1 MKNIGLLSLLLLLAN
16 ICFAQ
21 SEATSAR
28 MSFNIVKE
36 VRPPLW
42 EVVEQP
48 YFVDADGNN
57 AIDVNESCKIVMK
70 LKNVGMGDGIGL
82 IAKISAEGHTNGIVI
97 NDKELPTIKMGSV
110 ATVEFPIQSNM
121 NTVDGSV
128 EFMVYVDEPLGFNTD
143 PYKIKVQTRKFQ
155 SPLIVVQ
162 DYVVSGDN
170 SGVLEKMKPFTL
182 QVLLQNIQQG
192 VGENVTVKLD
202 YPENVFNVDGQD
214 LYSFPQWEA
223 GVSKTLQFQLLVSGI
238 YEGTSLPLKVIINE
252 KYKKYGENKEINLIL
267 NQPLVQHQTIE
278 VDAQITQ
285 TDIVNAQLR
294 SDVDKNIP
302 QVSRVNPHRY
312 AIIIGNYDY
321 HSYQNGLN
329 SEQDVPFAAEDAAM
343 FKEYCKKT
351 LGVKAENISFLTN
364 ATAAKMN
371 QEIDYITRLAA
382 RDPEAEVI
390 FYYAG
395 HGFPDENT
403 KEPYLIPVDVNA
415 ATLTSAIALYD
426 LYQKLSATNAQ
437 QITVFLDACFSGG
450 GRDMGL
456 LASRGIKIT
465 PKKETLTG
473 NIVVFSATTAD
484 QVALPYSDKK
494 HGMFTYFLLKKLQES
509 RGECTYG
516 ELYDYLNRNVGE
528 NSLREN
534 RKDQIPEVNTSQ
546 QVQSDWRNWR
556 FNDNK

>member
-82 IAKISAEGHTNGIVI
+82 IAKIEAVGDIDGITYQSK
-97 NDKELPTIKMGSV
+97 NLSTIKVG
-110 ATVEFPIQSNM
+110 TTEIVEFPIVANM
-121 NTVDGSV
+121 NTIDGSA
-128 EFMVYVDEPLGFNTD
+128 EFTVYVKEPLGFDTD
-143 PYKIKVQTRKFQ
+143 HYKVKIQTRKFQ
-155 SPLIVVQ
+155 SPSIVVK
-162 DYVVSGDN
+162 DYLVSGDN
-170 SGVLEKMKPFTL
+170 GGVLEKSKPFNL
-182 QVLLQNIQQG
+182 KVLLQNVGQG
-192 VGENVTVKLD
+192 PAEDVHVELVYPQNV
-202 YPENVFNVDGQD
+202 YNVSAQD
-214 LYSFPQWEA
+214 LFQFSQWPSGEA
-223 GVSKTLQFQLLVSGI
+223 RTLDFQLLVNAKYQEI
-238 YEGTSLPLKVIINE
+238 VLPLSIKISE
-252 KYKKYGENKEINLIL
+252 KYKKYGENKEINLTL
-267 NQPLVQHQTIE
+267 NQPLTSHQTIE
-278 VDAQITQ
+278 VAAQVTQ
-285 TDIVNAQLR
+285 SIVDVQLH

-302 QVSRVNPHRY
+302 QTEKINPHCY
-312 AIIIGNYDY
+312 ALIIGNYDY

-329 SEQDVPFAAEDAAM
+329 SEQDVPFAAEDATM
-343 FKEYCKKT
+343 FKEYCEKT
-351 LGVKAENISFLTN
+351 LGIEAKNISFLSN

-371 QEIDYITRLAA
+371 QEIDFITRLAA
-382 RDPEAEVI
+382 HDPQAEIV

-395 HGFPDENT
+395 HGFPDELT
-403 KEPYLIPVDVNA
+403 KTSYLIPVDVNV
-415 ATLTSAIALYD
+415 TNLSSAIALYD
-426 LYQKLSATNAQ
+426 LYQKLSATQAQ
-437 QITVFLDACFSGG
+437 KITVFLDACFSGG

-456 LASRGIKIT
+456 LASRGIKVT
-465 PKKETLTG
+465 PQKDKLSG

-509 RGECTYG
+509 RGDCTYG
-516 ELYDYLNRNVGE
+516 ELFDYLNSNVVDS
-528 NSLREN
+528 SLRVN
-534 RKDQIPEVNTSQ
+534 RKDQAPEVNTSL
-546 QVQSDWRNWR
+546 QVQEAWKDWR
-556 FNDNK
+556 FTK

>member
-36 VRPPLW
+36 VSPPLW

-57 AIDVNESCKIVMK
+57 AIDVNDSCKIVMK

-82 IAKISAEGHTNGIVI
+82 IAKIEAVGDIDGITCQSK
-97 NDKELPTIKMGSV
+97 NLSTIKVG
-110 ATVEFPIQSNM
+110 TTEIVEFPIVANM
-121 NTVDGSV
+121 NTIDGSA
-128 EFMVYVDEPLGFNTD
+128 EFTVYVEEPLGFDTD
-143 PYKIKVQTRKFQ
+143 HYKVKVQTRKFQ
-155 SPLIVVQ
+155 SPSIVVK
-162 DYVVSGDN
+162 DYLVSGDN
-170 SGVLEKMKPFTL
+170 GGVLEKSEPFNL
-182 QVLLQNIQQG
+182 KVLLQNVGQG
-192 VGENVTVKLD
+192 PAEDVYVKLV
-202 YPENVFNVDGQD
+202 YPQNVYNVSAQD
-214 LYSFPQWEA
+214 LFQFSKWPSGEA
-223 GVSKTLQFQLLVSGI
+223 RTLDFQLVVNAKYQEI
-238 YEGTSLPLKVIINE
+238 VLPLSIKISE
-252 KYKKYGENKEINLIL
+252 KYKKYGENKEINLTL
-267 NQPLVQHQTIE
+267 NQPLTSHQTIE
-278 VDAQITQ
+278 VAAQVTQ
-285 TDIVNAQLR
+285 SIVDVQLH

-302 QVSRVNPHRY
+302 QTEKINPHCY
-312 AIIIGNYDY
+312 ALIIGNYDY

-351 LGVKAENISFLTN
+351 LGVKAENISFHTN

-371 QEIDYITRLAA
+371 QEIDFITRLAA

-426 LYQKLSATNAQ
+426 LYQKLSATQAQ
-437 QITVFLDACFSGG
+437 KITVFLDACFSGG

-456 LASRGIKIT
+456 LASRGIKVT
-465 PKKETLTG
+465 PQKDNLSG

-509 RGECTYG
+509 RGDCTYG
-516 ELYDYLNRNVGE
+516 ELFDYLNSNVGE
-528 NSLREN
+528 SSLRVN
-534 RKDQIPEVNTSQ
+534 RKDQAPEVNTSL
-546 QVQSDWRNWR
+546 QVQEAWKDWR
-556 FNDNK
+556 FTK

>member
-82 IAKISAEGHTNGIVI
+82 IAKIEAVGDIDGITCQSK
-97 NDKELPTIKMGSV
+97 NLSTIKVG
-110 ATVEFPIQSNM
+110 TTEIVEFPIVANM
-121 NTVDGSV
+121 NTIDGSA
-128 EFMVYVDEPLGFNTD
+128 EFTVYVKEPLGFDTD
-143 PYKIKVQTRKFQ
+143 HYKVKVQTRKFQ
-155 SPLIVVQ
+155 SPSIVVK
-162 DYVVSGDN
+162 DYLVSGDN
-170 SGVLEKMKPFTL
+170 GGVLEKRDPFNL
-182 QVLLQNIQQG
+182 KVLLQNVGQG
-192 VGENVTVKLD
+192 PAEDVYVELVYPQNVYTVSA
-202 YPENVFNVDGQD
+202 QD
-214 LYSFPQWEA
+214 LFQFSKWPSGEA
-223 GVSKTLQFQLLVSGI
+223 RTLDFQLVVNAKYQEI
-238 YEGTSLPLKVIINE
+238 VLPLSIKISE
-252 KYKKYGENKEINLIL
+252 KYKKYGENKEINLTL
-267 NQPLVQHQTIE
+267 NQPLTSHQTIE
-278 VDAQITQ
+278 VAAQVTQ
-285 TDIVNAQLR
+285 SIVDVQLH

-302 QVSRVNPHRY
+302 QTEKINPHCY
-312 AIIIGNYDY
+312 ALIIGNYDY

-329 SEQDVPFAAEDAAM
+329 SEQDVPFAAEDATM
-343 FKEYCKKT
+343 FKEYCEKT
-351 LGVKAENISFLTN
+351 LGVEAKNISFLSN

-371 QEIDYITRLAA
+371 QEIDFITRLAA
-382 RDPEAEVI
+382 HDPQAEIV

-395 HGFPDENT
+395 HGFPDELT
-403 KEPYLIPVDVNA
+403 KTSYLIPVDVNV
-415 ATLTSAIALYD
+415 TNLSSAIALYD
-426 LYQKLSATNAQ
+426 LYQKLSATQAQ
-437 QITVFLDACFSGG
+437 KITVFLDACFSGG

-456 LASRGIKIT
+456 LASRGIKVT
-465 PKKETLTG
+465 PQKDKLSG

-509 RGECTYG
+509 RGDCTYG
-516 ELYDYLNRNVGE
+516 ELFDYLNSNVVE
-528 NSLREN
+528 SSLRVN
-534 RKDQIPEVNTSQ
+534 RKDQAPEVNTSL
-546 QVQSDWRNWR
+546 QVQEAWKDWR
-556 FNDNK
+556 FTK

>member
-82 IAKISAEGHTNGIVI
+82 IAKIEAVGDIDGITCQSK
-97 NDKELPTIKMGSV
+97 NLSTIKVG
-110 ATVEFPIQSNM
+110 TTEIVEFPIVANM
-121 NTVDGSV
+121 NTIDGSA
-128 EFMVYVDEPLGFNTD
+128 EFTVYVKEPLGFDTD
-143 PYKIKVQTRKFQ
+143 HYKVKVQTRKFQ
-155 SPLIVVQ
+155 SPSIVVK
-162 DYVVSGDN
+162 DYLVSGDN
-170 SGVLEKMKPFTL
+170 GGVLEKSKPFNL
-182 QVLLQNIQQG
+182 KVLLQNVGQG
-192 VGENVTVKLD
+192 PAEDVYVELVYPQNV
-202 YPENVFNVDGQD
+202 YNVSAQD
-214 LYSFPQWEA
+214 LFQFSQWPSGEA
-223 GVSKTLQFQLLVSGI
+223 RTLDFQLLVNAKYQEI
-238 YEGTSLPLKVIINE
+238 VLPLSIKISE
-252 KYKKYGENKEINLIL
+252 KYKKYGENKEINLTL
-267 NQPLVQHQTIE
+267 NQPLTSHQTIE
-278 VDAQITQ
+278 VAAQVTQ
-285 TDIVNAQLR
+285 SIVDVQLH

-302 QVSRVNPHRY
+302 QTEKINPHCY
-312 AIIIGNYDY
+312 ALIIGNYDY

-329 SEQDVPFAAEDAAM
+329 SEQDVPFAAEDATM
-343 FKEYCKKT
+343 FKEYCEKT
-351 LGVKAENISFLTN
+351 LGIEAKNISFLSN

-371 QEIDYITRLAA
+371 QEIDFITRLAA
-382 RDPEAEVI
+382 HDPQAEIV

-395 HGFPDENT
+395 HGFPDELT
-403 KEPYLIPVDVNA
+403 KTSYLIPVDVNV
-415 ATLTSAIALYD
+415 TNLSSAIALYD
-426 LYQKLSATNAQ
+426 LYQKLSATQAQ
-437 QITVFLDACFSGG
+437 KITVFLDACFSGG

-456 LASRGIKIT
+456 LASRGIKVT
-465 PKKETLTG
+465 PQKDKLSG

-509 RGECTYG
+509 RGDCTYG
-516 ELYDYLNRNVGE
+516 ELFDYLNSNVVE
-528 NSLREN
+528 SSLRVN
-534 RKDQIPEVNTSQ
+534 RKDQAPEVNTSL
-546 QVQSDWRNWR
+546 QVQEAWKDWR
-556 FNDNK
+556 FTK

>member
-82 IAKISAEGHTNGIVI
+82 IAKIEAVGDIDGITCQSK
-97 NDKELPTIKMGSV
+97 NLSTIKVG
-110 ATVEFPIQSNM
+110 TTEIVEFPIVANM
-121 NTVDGSV
+121 NTIDGSA
-128 EFMVYVDEPLGFNTD
+128 EFTVYVKEPLGFDTD
-143 PYKIKVQTRKFQ
+143 HYKVKVQTRKFQ
-155 SPLIVVQ
+155 SPSIVVK
-162 DYVVSGDN
+162 DYLVSGDN
-170 SGVLEKMKPFTL
+170 GGVLEKSKPFNL
-182 QVLLQNIQQG
+182 KVLLQNVGQG
-192 VGENVTVKLD
+192 PAEDVYVELVYPQNV
-202 YPENVFNVDGQD
+202 YNVSAQD
-214 LYSFPQWEA
+214 LFQFSKWPSGEA
-223 GVSKTLQFQLLVSGI
+223 RTLDFQLVVNAKYQEI
-238 YEGTSLPLKVIINE
+238 VLPLSIKISE
-252 KYKKYGENKEINLIL
+252 KYKKYGENKEINLTL
-267 NQPLVQHQTIE
+267 NQPLTSHQTIE
-278 VDAQITQ
+278 VAAQVTQ
-285 TDIVNAQLR
+285 SIVDVQLH

-302 QVSRVNPHRY
+302 QTEKINPHCY
-312 AIIIGNYDY
+312 ALIIGNYDY

-329 SEQDVPFAAEDAAM
+329 SEQDVPFAAEDATM
-343 FKEYCKKT
+343 FKEYCEKT
-351 LGVKAENISFLTN
+351 LGIEAKNISFLSN

-371 QEIDYITRLAA
+371 QEIDFITRLAA
-382 RDPEAEVI
+382 HDPQAEIV

-395 HGFPDENT
+395 HGFPDELT
-403 KEPYLIPVDVNA
+403 KTSYLIPVDVNV
-415 ATLTSAIALYD
+415 TNLSSAIALYD
-426 LYQKLSATNAQ
+426 LYQKLSATQAQ
-437 QITVFLDACFSGG
+437 KITVFLDACFSGG

-456 LASRGIKIT
+456 LASRGIKVT
-465 PKKETLTG
+465 PQKDNLSG

-509 RGECTYG
+509 RGDCTYG
-516 ELYDYLNRNVGE
+516 ELFDYLNSNVVE
-528 NSLREN
+528 SSLRVN
-534 RKDQIPEVNTSQ
+534 RKDQAPEVNTSL
-546 QVQSDWRNWR
+546 QVQEAWKDWR
-556 FNDNK
+556 FTK

>member
-82 IAKISAEGHTNGIVI
+82 IAKIEAVGDIDGITCQSK
-97 NDKELPTIKMGSV
+97 NLSTIKVG
-110 ATVEFPIQSNM
+110 TTEIVEFPIVANM
-121 NTVDGSV
+121 NTIDGSA
-128 EFMVYVDEPLGFNTD
+128 EFTVYVKEPLGFDTD
-143 PYKIKVQTRKFQ
+143 HYKVKVQTRKFQ
-155 SPLIVVQ
+155 SPSIVVK
-162 DYVVSGDN
+162 DYLVSGDN
-170 SGVLEKMKPFTL
+170 GGVLEKSKPFNL
-182 QVLLQNIQQG
+182 KVLLQNVGQG
-192 VGENVTVKLD
+192 PAEDVYVELVYPQNV
-202 YPENVFNVDGQD
+202 YNVSAQD
-214 LYSFPQWEA
+214 LFQFSQWPSGEA
-223 GVSKTLQFQLLVSGI
+223 RTLDFQLLVNARYQEI
-238 YEGTSLPLKVIINE
+238 VLPLSIKISE
-252 KYKKYGENKEINLIL
+252 KYKKYGENKEINLTL
-267 NQPLVQHQTIE
+267 NQPLTSHQTIE
-278 VDAQITQ
+278 VAAQVTQ
-285 TDIVNAQLR
+285 SIVDVQLH

-302 QVSRVNPHRY
+302 QTEKINPHCY
-312 AIIIGNYDY
+312 ALIIGNYDY

-329 SEQDVPFAAEDAAM
+329 SEQDVPFAAEDATM
-343 FKEYCKKT
+343 FKEYCEKT
-351 LGVKAENISFLTN
+351 LGVEAKNISFLSN

-371 QEIDYITRLAA
+371 QEIDFITRLAA
-382 RDPEAEVI
+382 HDPQAEIV

-395 HGFPDENT
+395 HGFPDELT
-403 KEPYLIPVDVNA
+403 KTSYLIPVDVNV
-415 ATLTSAIALYD
+415 TNLSSAIALYD
-426 LYQKLSATNAQ
+426 LYQKLSATQAQ
-437 QITVFLDACFSGG
+437 KITVFLDACFSGG

-456 LASRGIKIT
+456 LASRGIKVT
-465 PKKETLTG
+465 PQKDKLSG

-509 RGECTYG
+509 RGDCSYG
-516 ELYDYLNRNVGE
+516 ELFDYLNSNVVE
-528 NSLREN
+528 SSLRVN
-534 RKDQIPEVNTSQ
+534 RKDQAPEVNTSL
-546 QVQSDWRNWR
+546 QVQEAWKDWR
-556 FNDNK
+556 FTK

>member
-82 IAKISAEGHTNGIVI
+82 IAKIEAVGDIDGITCQSK
-97 NDKELPTIKMGSV
+97 NLSTIKVG
-110 ATVEFPIQSNM
+110 TTEIVEFPIVANM
-121 NTVDGSV
+121 NTIDGSA
-128 EFMVYVDEPLGFNTD
+128 EFTVYVKEPLGFDTD
-143 PYKIKVQTRKFQ
+143 HYKVKVQTRKFQ
-155 SPLIVVQ
+155 SPSIVVK
-162 DYVVSGDN
+162 DYLVSGDN
-170 SGVLEKMKPFTL
+170 GGVLEKSKPFNL
-182 QVLLQNIQQG
+182 KVLLQNVGQG
-192 VGENVTVKLD
+192 PAEDVYVELVYPQNV
-202 YPENVFNVDGQD
+202 YNVSAQD
-214 LYSFPQWEA
+214 LFQFSQWPSGEA
-223 GVSKTLQFQLLVSGI
+223 RTLDFQLLVNAKYQEI
-238 YEGTSLPLKVIINE
+238 VLPLSIKISE
-252 KYKKYGENKEINLIL
+252 KYKKYGENKEINLTL
-267 NQPLVQHQTIE
+267 NQPLTSHQTIE
-278 VDAQITQ
+278 VAAQVTQ
-285 TDIVNAQLR
+285 SIVDVQLH

-302 QVSRVNPHRY
+302 QTEKINPHCY
-312 AIIIGNYDY
+312 ALIIGNYDY

-329 SEQDVPFAAEDAAM
+329 SEQDVPFAAEDATM
-343 FKEYCKKT
+343 FKEYCEKT
-351 LGVKAENISFLTN
+351 LGIEAKNISFLSN

-371 QEIDYITRLAA
+371 QEIDFITRLAA
-382 RDPEAEVI
+382 HDPQAEIV

-395 HGFPDENT
+395 HGFPDELT
-403 KEPYLIPVDVNA
+403 KTSYLIPVDVNV
-415 ATLTSAIALYD
+415 TNLSSAIALYD
-426 LYQKLSATNAQ
+426 LYQKLSATQAQ
-437 QITVFLDACFSGG
+437 KITVFLDACFSGG

-456 LASRGIKIT
+456 LASRGIKVT
-465 PKKETLTG
+465 PQKDNLSG

-509 RGECTYG
+509 RGDCTYG
-516 ELYDYLNRNVGE
+516 ELFDYLNSNVVE
-528 NSLREN
+528 SSLRVN
-534 RKDQIPEVNTSQ
+534 RKDQAPEVNTSS
-546 QVQSDWRNWR
+546 QVQEAWKDWR
-556 FNDNK
+556 FTK

>member
-82 IAKISAEGHTNGIVI
+82 IAKIEAVGDIDGITCQSK
-97 NDKELPTIKMGSV
+97 NLSTIKVG
-110 ATVEFPIQSNM
+110 TTEIVEFPIVANM
-121 NTVDGSV
+121 NTIDGSA
-128 EFMVYVDEPLGFNTD
+128 EFTVYVKEPLGFDTD
-143 PYKIKVQTRKFQ
+143 HYKVKVQTRKFQ
-155 SPLIVVQ
+155 SPSIVVK
-162 DYVVSGDN
+162 DYLVSGDN
-170 SGVLEKMKPFTL
+170 GGVLEKSKPFNL
-182 QVLLQNIQQG
+182 KVLLQNVGQG
-192 VGENVTVKLD
+192 PAEDVYVELVYPQNV
-202 YPENVFNVDGQD
+202 YNVSAQD
-214 LYSFPQWEA
+214 LFQFSQWPSGEA
-223 GVSKTLQFQLLVSGI
+223 RTLDFQLLVNAKYQEI
-238 YEGTSLPLKVIINE
+238 VLPLSIKISE
-252 KYKKYGENKEINLIL
+252 KYKKYGENKEINLTL
-267 NQPLVQHQTIE
+267 NQPLTSHQTIE
-278 VDAQITQ
+278 VAAQVTQ
-285 TDIVNAQLR
+285 SIVDVQLH

-302 QVSRVNPHRY
+302 QTEKINPHCY
-312 AIIIGNYDY
+312 ALIIGNYDY

-329 SEQDVPFAAEDAAM
+329 SEQDVPFAAEDATM
-343 FKEYCKKT
+343 FKEYCEKT
-351 LGVKAENISFLTN
+351 LGVEAKNISFLSN

-371 QEIDYITRLAA
+371 QEIDFITRLAA
-382 RDPEAEVI
+382 HDPQAEIV

-395 HGFPDENT
+395 HGFPDELT
-403 KEPYLIPVDVNA
+403 KTSYLIPVDVNV
-415 ATLTSAIALYD
+415 TNLSSAIALYD
-426 LYQKLSATNAQ
+426 LYQKLSATQAQ
-437 QITVFLDACFSGG
+437 KITVFLDACFSGG

-456 LASRGIKIT
+456 LASRGIKVT
-465 PKKETLTG
+465 PQKDKLSG

-509 RGECTYG
+509 RGDCSYG
-516 ELYDYLNRNVGE
+516 ELFDYLNSNVVE
-528 NSLREN
+528 SSLRVN
-534 RKDQIPEVNTSQ
+534 RKDQAPEVNTSL
-546 QVQSDWRNWR
+546 QVQEAWKDWR
-556 FNDNK
+556 FTK

>member
-82 IAKISAEGHTNGIVI
+82 IAKIEAVGDIDGITCQSK
-97 NDKELPTIKMGSV
+97 NLSTIKVG
-110 ATVEFPIQSNM
+110 TTEIVEFPIVANM
-121 NTVDGSV
+121 NTIDGSA
-128 EFMVYVDEPLGFNTD
+128 EFTVYVKEPLGFDTD
-143 PYKIKVQTRKFQ
+143 HYKVKVQTRKFQ
-155 SPLIVVQ
+155 SPSIVVK
-162 DYVVSGDN
+162 DYLVSGDN
-170 SGVLEKMKPFTL
+170 GGVLEKSKPFNL
-182 QVLLQNIQQG
+182 KVLLQNVGQG
-192 VGENVTVKLD
+192 PAEDVYVELVYPQNV
-202 YPENVFNVDGQD
+202 YNVSAQD
-214 LYSFPQWEA
+214 LFQFSQWPSGEA
-223 GVSKTLQFQLLVSGI
+223 RTLDFQLLVNAKYQEI
-238 YEGTSLPLKVIINE
+238 VLPLSIKISE
-252 KYKKYGENKEINLIL
+252 KYKKYGENKEINLTL
-267 NQPLVQHQTIE
+267 NQPLTSHHTIE
-278 VDAQITQ
+278 VAAQVTQ
-285 TDIVNAQLR
+285 SIVDVQLH

-302 QVSRVNPHRY
+302 QTEKINPHCY
-312 AIIIGNYDY
+312 ALIIGNYDY

-329 SEQDVPFAAEDAAM
+329 SEQDVPFAAEDATM
-343 FKEYCKKT
+343 FKEYCEKT
-351 LGVKAENISFLTN
+351 LGIEAKNISFLSN

-371 QEIDYITRLAA
+371 QEIDFITRLAA
-382 RDPEAEVI
+382 HDPQAEIV

-395 HGFPDENT
+395 HGFPDELT
-403 KEPYLIPVDVNA
+403 KTSYLIPVDVNV
-415 ATLTSAIALYD
+415 TNLSSAIALYD
-426 LYQKLSATNAQ
+426 LYQKLSATQAQ
-437 QITVFLDACFSGG
+437 KITVFLDACFSGG

-456 LASRGIKIT
+456 LASRGIKVT
-465 PKKETLTG
+465 PQKDKLSG

-509 RGECTYG
+509 RGDCTYG
-516 ELYDYLNRNVGE
+516 ELFDYLNSNVVE
-528 NSLREN
+528 SSLRVN
-534 RKDQIPEVNTSQ
+534 RKDQAPEVNTSL
-546 QVQSDWRNWR
+546 QVQEAWKDWR
-556 FNDNK
+556 FTK

>member
-16 ICFAQ
+16 ISFAQ

-82 IAKISAEGHTNGIVI
+82 IAKIEAVGDIDGITCQSK
-97 NDKELPTIKMGSV
+97 NLSTIKVG
-110 ATVEFPIQSNM
+110 TTEIVEFPIVANM
-121 NTVDGSV
+121 NTIDGSA
-128 EFMVYVDEPLGFNTD
+128 EFTVYVKEPLGFDTD
-143 PYKIKVQTRKFQ
+143 HYKVKVQTRKFQ
-155 SPLIVVQ
+155 SPSIVVK
-162 DYVVSGDN
+162 DYLVSGDN
-170 SGVLEKMKPFTL
+170 GGVLEKSKPFNL
-182 QVLLQNIQQG
+182 KVLLQNVGQG
-192 VGENVTVKLD
+192 PAEDVYVELVYPQNV
-202 YPENVFNVDGQD
+202 YNVSAQD
-214 LYSFPQWEA
+214 LFQFSKWPSGEA
-223 GVSKTLQFQLLVSGI
+223 RTLDFQLLVNAKYQEI
-238 YEGTSLPLKVIINE
+238 VLPLSIKISE
-252 KYKKYGENKEINLIL
+252 KYKKYGENKEINLTL
-267 NQPLVQHQTIE
+267 NQPLTSHQTIE
-278 VDAQITQ
+278 VAAQVTQ
-285 TDIVNAQLR
+285 SIVDVQLH

-302 QVSRVNPHRY
+302 QTEKINPHCY
-312 AIIIGNYDY
+312 ALIIGNYDY

-329 SEQDVPFAAEDAAM
+329 SEQDVPFAAEDATM
-343 FKEYCKKT
+343 FKEYCEKT
-351 LGVKAENISFLTN
+351 LGIEAKNISFLSN

-371 QEIDYITRLAA
+371 QEIDFITRLAA
-382 RDPEAEVI
+382 HDPQAEIV

-395 HGFPDENT
+395 HGFPDELT
-403 KEPYLIPVDVNA
+403 KTSYLIPVDVNV
-415 ATLTSAIALYD
+415 TNLSSAIALYD
-426 LYQKLSATNAQ
+426 LYQKLSATQAQ
-437 QITVFLDACFSGG
+437 KITVFLDACFSGG

-456 LASRGIKIT
+456 LASRGIKVT
-465 PKKETLTG
+465 PQKDNLSG

>member
-82 IAKISAEGHTNGIVI
+82 IAKIEAVGDIDGITCQSK
-97 NDKELPTIKMGSV
+97 NLSTIKVG
-110 ATVEFPIQSNM
+110 TTEIVEFPIVANM
-121 NTVDGSV
+121 NTIDGSA
-128 EFMVYVDEPLGFNTD
+128 EFTVYVKEPLGFDTD
-143 PYKIKVQTRKFQ
+143 HYKVKVQTRKFQ
-155 SPLIVVQ
+155 SPSIVVK
-162 DYVVSGDN
+162 DYLVSGDN
-170 SGVLEKMKPFTL
+170 GGVLEKSKPFNL
-182 QVLLQNIQQG
+182 KVLLQNVGQG
-192 VGENVTVKLD
+192 PAEDVYVELVYPQNV
-202 YPENVFNVDGQD
+202 YNVSAQD
-214 LYSFPQWEA
+214 LFQFSKWPSGEA
-223 GVSKTLQFQLLVSGI
+223 RTLDFQLLVNAKYQEI
-238 YEGTSLPLKVIINE
+238 VLPLSIKISE
-252 KYKKYGENKEINLIL
+252 KYKKYGENKEINLTL
-267 NQPLVQHQTIE
+267 NQPLTSHQTIE
-278 VDAQITQ
+278 VAAQVTQ
-285 TDIVNAQLR
+285 SIVDVQLH

-302 QVSRVNPHRY
+302 QTEKINPHCY
-312 AIIIGNYDY
+312 ALIIGNYDY

-329 SEQDVPFAAEDAAM
+329 SEQDVPFAAEDATM
-343 FKEYCKKT
+343 FKEYCEKT
-351 LGVKAENISFLTN
+351 LGIEAKNISFLSN

-371 QEIDYITRLAA
+371 QEIDFITRLAA
-382 RDPEAEVI
+382 HDPQAEIV

-395 HGFPDENT
+395 HGFPDELT
-403 KEPYLIPVDVNA
+403 KTSYLIPVDVNV
-415 ATLTSAIALYD
+415 TNLSSAIALYD
-426 LYQKLSATNAQ
+426 LYQKLSATQAQ
-437 QITVFLDACFSGG
+437 KITVFLDACFSGG

-456 LASRGIKIT
+456 LASRGIKVT
-465 PKKETLTG
+465 PQKDKLSG

-509 RGECTYG
+509 RGDCTYG
-516 ELYDYLNRNVGE
+516 ELFDYLNSNVVE
-528 NSLREN
+528 SSLRVN
-534 RKDQIPEVNTSQ
+534 RKDQAPEVNTSS
-546 QVQSDWRNWR
+546 QVQEAWKDWR
-556 FNDNK
+556 FTK

>member
-82 IAKISAEGHTNGIVI
+82 IAKIEAVGDIDGITCQSK
-97 NDKELPTIKMGSV
+97 NLSTIKVG
-110 ATVEFPIQSNM
+110 TTEIVEFPIVANM
-121 NTVDGSV
+121 NTIDGSA
-128 EFMVYVDEPLGFNTD
+128 EFTVYVKEPLGFDTD
-143 PYKIKVQTRKFQ
+143 HYKVKVQTRKFQ
-155 SPLIVVQ
+155 SPSIVVK
-162 DYVVSGDN
+162 DYLVSGDN
-170 SGVLEKMKPFTL
+170 GGVLEKSKPFNL
-182 QVLLQNIQQG
+182 KVLLQNVGQG
-192 VGENVTVKLD
+192 PAEDVHVELVYPQNV
-202 YPENVFNVDGQD
+202 YNVSAQD
-214 LYSFPQWEA
+214 LFQFSQWPSGEA
-223 GVSKTLQFQLLVSGI
+223 RTLDFQLLVNAKYQEI
-238 YEGTSLPLKVIINE
+238 VLPLSIKISE
-252 KYKKYGENKEINLIL
+252 KYKKYGENKEINLTL
-267 NQPLVQHQTIE
+267 NQPLTSHQTIE
-278 VDAQITQ
+278 VAAQVTQ
-285 TDIVNAQLR
+285 SIVDVQLH

-302 QVSRVNPHRY
+302 QTEKINPHCY
-312 AIIIGNYDY
+312 ALIIGNYDY

-329 SEQDVPFAAEDAAM
+329 SEQDVPFAAEDATM
-343 FKEYCKKT
+343 FKEYCEKT
-351 LGVKAENISFLTN
+351 LGIEAKNISFLSN

-371 QEIDYITRLAA
+371 QEIDFITRLAA
-382 RDPEAEVI
+382 HDPQAEIV

-395 HGFPDENT
+395 HGFPDELT
-403 KEPYLIPVDVNA
+403 KTSYLIPVDVNV
-415 ATLTSAIALYD
+415 TNLSSAIALYD
-426 LYQKLSATNAQ
+426 LYQKLSATQAQ
-437 QITVFLDACFSGG
+437 KITVFLDACFSGG

-456 LASRGIKIT
+456 LASRGIKVT
-465 PKKETLTG
+465 PQKDKLSG

-509 RGECTYG
+509 RGDCTYG
-516 ELYDYLNRNVGE
+516 ELFDYLNSNVVE
-528 NSLREN
+528 SSLRVN
-534 RKDQIPEVNTSQ
+534 RKDQAPEVNTSL
-546 QVQSDWRNWR
+546 QVQEAWKDWR
-556 FNDNK
+556 FTK

>member
-82 IAKISAEGHTNGIVI
+82 IAKIDAVGDIDGITCQSK
-97 NDKELPTIKMGSV
+97 NLSTIKVG
-110 ATVEFPIQSNM
+110 TTEIVEFPIVANM
-121 NTVDGSV
+121 NTIDGSA
-128 EFMVYVDEPLGFNTD
+128 EFTVYVKEPLGFDTD
-143 PYKIKVQTRKFQ
+143 HYKVKVQTRKFQ
-155 SPLIVVQ
+155 SPSIVVK
-162 DYVVSGDN
+162 DYLVSGDN
-170 SGVLEKMKPFTL
+170 GGVLEKRKPFNL
-182 QVLLQNIQQG
+182 KVLLQNVGQG
-192 VGENVTVKLD
+192 PAEDVYVELVYPQNV
-202 YPENVFNVDGQD
+202 YNVSAQD
-214 LYSFPQWEA
+214 LFQFSQWPSGEA
-223 GVSKTLQFQLLVSGI
+223 RTLDFQLLVNAKYQEI
-238 YEGTSLPLKVIINE
+238 VLPLSIKISE
-252 KYKKYGENKEINLIL
+252 KYKKYGENKEINLTL
-267 NQPLVQHQTIE
+267 NQPLTSHQTIE
-278 VDAQITQ
+278 VAAQVTQ
-285 TDIVNAQLR
+285 SIVDVQLH

-302 QVSRVNPHRY
+302 QTEKINPHCY
-312 AIIIGNYDY
+312 ALIIGNYDY

-329 SEQDVPFAAEDAAM
+329 SEQDVPFAAEDATM
-343 FKEYCKKT
+343 FKEYCEKT
-351 LGVKAENISFLTN
+351 LGIEAKNISFLSN

-371 QEIDYITRLAA
+371 QEIDFITRLAA
-382 RDPEAEVI
+382 HDPQAEIV

-395 HGFPDENT
+395 HGFPDELT
-403 KEPYLIPVDVNA
+403 KTSYLIPVDVNV
-415 ATLTSAIALYD
+415 TNLSSAIALYD
-426 LYQKLSATNAQ
+426 LYQKLSATQAQ
-437 QITVFLDACFSGG
+437 KITVFLDACFSGG

-456 LASRGIKIT
+456 LASRGIKVT
-465 PKKETLTG
+465 PQKDKLSG

-509 RGECTYG
+509 RGDCTYG
-516 ELYDYLNRNVGE
+516 ELFDYLNSNVVE
-528 NSLREN
+528 SSLRVN
-534 RKDQIPEVNTSQ
+534 RKDQAPEVNTSL
-546 QVQSDWRNWR
+546 QVQEAWKDWR
-556 FNDNK
+556 FTK

>member
-82 IAKISAEGHTNGIVI
+82 IAKIEAVGDIDGITCQSK
-97 NDKELPTIKMGSV
+97 NLSTIKVG
-110 ATVEFPIQSNM
+110 TTEIVEFPIVANM
-121 NTVDGSV
+121 NTIDGSA
-128 EFMVYVDEPLGFNTD
+128 EFTVYVKEPLGFDTD
-143 PYKIKVQTRKFQ
+143 HYKVKVQTRKFQ
-155 SPLIVVQ
+155 SPSIVVK
-162 DYVVSGDN
+162 DYLVSGDN
-170 SGVLEKMKPFTL
+170 GGVLEKSKPFNL
-182 QVLLQNIQQG
+182 KVLLQNVGQG
-192 VGENVTVKLD
+192 PAEDVYVELVYPQNV
-202 YPENVFNVDGQD
+202 YNVSAQD
-214 LYSFPQWEA
+214 LFQFSQWPSGEA
-223 GVSKTLQFQLLVSGI
+223 RTLDFQLLVNAKYQEI
-238 YEGTSLPLKVIINE
+238 VLPLSIKISE
-252 KYKKYGENKEINLIL
+252 KYKKYGENKEINLTL
-267 NQPLVQHQTIE
+267 NQPLTSHQTIE
-278 VDAQITQ
+278 VAAQVTQ
-285 TDIVNAQLR
+285 SIVDVQLH

-302 QVSRVNPHRY
+302 QTEKINPHCY
-312 AIIIGNYDY
+312 ALIIGNYDY

-329 SEQDVPFAAEDAAM
+329 SEQDVPFAAEDATM
-343 FKEYCKKT
+343 FKEYCEKT
-351 LGVKAENISFLTN
+351 LGIEAKNISFLSN

-371 QEIDYITRLAA
+371 QEIDFITRLAA
-382 RDPEAEVI
+382 HDPQAEIV

-395 HGFPDENT
+395 HGFPDELT
-403 KEPYLIPVDVNA
+403 KTSYLIPVDVNV
-415 ATLTSAIALYD
+415 TNLSSAIALYD
-426 LYQKLSATNAQ
+426 LYQKLSATQAQ
-437 QITVFLDACFSGG
+437 KITVFLDACFSGG

-456 LASRGIKIT
+456 LASRGIKVT
-465 PKKETLTG
+465 PQKDKLSG

-509 RGECTYG
+509 RGDCTYG
-516 ELYDYLNRNVGE
+516 ELFDYLNSNVVE
-528 NSLREN
+528 SSLRVN
-534 RKDQIPEVNTSQ
+534 RKDQAPEVNTSS
-546 QVQSDWRNWR
+546 QVQEAWKDWR
-556 FNDNK
+556 FTK